1 MKNYNEILQD
11 NNDTRATIS
20 HDAINALKAAQ
31 TCALDD
37 LHNGGSVDAYK
48 RTKAETL
55 RALEETAT
63 AEEQNNHRARVALE
77 ILKDNA
83 KQAHF
88 AENIAK
94 ICEIWNRYAGKTH
107 GEKTAEKIRAE
118 IETATGAYVRV
129 VNKWGGA
136 CIDITKWA
144 HGGAG
149 REMEYTASERAEHYD
164 DKRGA
169 IDNNNKVLKICADV
183 FAVDYCREYVD
194 DVPAHA
200 DKIIKAHTELLQ
212 AQKEFN
218 QKIDEYN
225 ALTRG
230 NVSSFSH
237 AYEVKNY
244 IL

>member
-1 MKNYNEILQD
+1 MKKYNEILQEI
-11 NNDTRATIS
+11 NETRATIS
-20 HDAINALKAAQ
+20 HDAQNALTAA
-31 TCALDD
+31 TAGALAD

-63 AEEQNNHRARVALE
+63 EEEQNNHRARVALE

-94 ICEIWNRYAGKTH
+94 ICAIWNKYAGKPH

-118 IETATGAYVRV
+118 IETETGAYVRIF
-129 VNKWGGA
+129 NKWGGA
-136 CIDITKWA
+136 CIDVIKWA
-144 HGGAG
+144 HGCAI
-149 REMEYTASERAEHYD
+149 REIEYTASERAEHYD

-169 IDNNNKVLKICADV
+169 IDNNNKILKICADV

-200 DKIIKAHTELLQ
+200 DKIIKAHKELLQ
-212 AQKEFN
+212 AQQEFN
-218 QKIDEYN
+218 KKIDAYN
-225 ALTRG
+225 ELTRG
-230 NVSSFSH
+230 NVSRFSH
-237 AYEVKNY
+237 SYEVKNY

>member
-1 MKNYNEILQD
+1 MKNYNEIIKEID
-11 NNDTRATIS
+11 DTRATIS
-20 HDAINALKAAQ
+20 HDAQDALIAA
-31 TCALDD
+31 TDGALAT
-37 LHNGGSVDAYK
+37 LLNGGSVDAYK
-48 RTKAETL
+48 RTKADTL

-63 AEEQNNHRARVALE
+63 AEEQKNHRARVALE

-88 AENIAK
+88 SENIAK
-94 ICEIWNRYAGKTH
+94 ICEIWNKYAGKAH

-118 IETATGAYVRV
+118 IETATGAYVRI

-136 CIDITKWA
+136 CIDVMKWA
-144 HGGAG
+144 HGGAV
-149 REMEYTASERAEHYD
+149 REIEYTASERAEHYD

-169 IDNNNKVLKICADV
+169 IDNNNKILTISADV

-194 DVPAHA
+194 DAPAHA
-200 DKIIKAHTELLQ
+200 DKIIKAHKELLQ

-237 AYEVKNY
+237 SYEVKNY

>member
-1 MKNYNEILQD
+1 MKKYNEIQKEI
-11 NNDTRATIS
+11 NDTRATIS
-20 HDAINALKAAQ
+20 HDAQNELKRATENAR
-31 TCALDD
+31 DV
-37 LHNGGSVDAYK
+37 LHAHGVEAYK
-48 RTKAETL
+48 REKAQTV
-55 RALEETAT
+55 ATLEERAT
-63 AEEQNNHRARVALE
+63 AEAINNERAKIALE

-94 ICEIWNRYAGKTH
+94 ICEIWNRYAGKPH

-129 VNKWGGA
+129 VNKWDGA
-136 CIDITKWA
+136 CIDVTKWA
-144 HGGAG
+144 HGCAI
-149 REMEYTASERAEHYD
+149 REIEYTASERAEHYD

-169 IDNNNKVLKICADV
+169 IDNNNKILEISADV
-183 FAVDYCREYVD
+183 FAVDYCREYID

-200 DKIIKAHTELLQ
+200 DKIIKAHKELLQ
-212 AQKEFN
+212 AQEEFN

-230 NVSSFSH
+230 NVASFSH
-237 AYEVKNY
+237 SYEVKNY